1 MSETTP
7 EGAGEPGADPTAG
20 LAPDPEEQTETS
32 PDAETGETATDAP
45 AEATAPDAGAGVA
58 VPIPEPTTQIDVDI
72 LTSEVDALQAA
83 NDAGQPNDAA
93 LADAQA
99 RLEEAKKNLAPAPE
113 APLDPANA
121 GTGNASTV
129 TVQTMSSAGSNDPS
143 GGGTTGTV
151 FVPAPPEASVH
162 VVVTVGETVY
172 EGDVAAS

>member
-32 PDAETGETATDAP
+32 PDAETTETP

-58 VPIPEPTTQIDVDI
+58 APIPEPTTQIDVDI

-121 GTGNASTV
+121 STGDASTV
-129 TVQTMSSAGSNDPS
+129 TVQTTSSAGSNDPS

-162 VVVTVGETVY
+162 VVVTVGGTVY
-172 EGDVAAS
+172 EGDVAIS